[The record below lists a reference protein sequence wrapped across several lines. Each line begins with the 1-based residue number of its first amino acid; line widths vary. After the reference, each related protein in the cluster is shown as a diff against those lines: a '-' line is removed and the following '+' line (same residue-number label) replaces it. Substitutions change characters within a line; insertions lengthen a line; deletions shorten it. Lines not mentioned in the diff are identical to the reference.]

1 MKSYNHRRA
10 VPACRIAN
18 RSNAF
23 GVASALFLWHNR
35 RKEKR
40 EILIGQT
47 RIKAV
52 PNDRENGLC
61 ELCLSVGTG
70 VLDGP
75 EIFVYQ

>member
-1 MKSYNHRRA
+1 MRF
-10 VPACRIAN
+10 VN
-18 RSNAF
+18 RNNAR
-23 GVASALFLWHNR
+23 GVASTLFLWHRR

-52 PNDRENGLC
+52 PTDRENGLC